1 MFGLRQTPIYFPAA
15 TFAAALLLAA
25 PARAQNAHGAIA
37 FGRSAQGQSVTYGFA
52 WNYAAGDEARAA
64 AMNACLGG
72 GGADCVELARFRN
85 GCGALAL

>member
-37 FGRSAQGQSVTYGFA
+37 FGRSA
-52 WNYAAGDEARAA
+52 RAKA
-64 AMNACLGG
+64 
-72 GGADCVELARFRN
+72 
-85 GCGALAL
+85 

>member
-1 MFGLRQTPIYFPAA
+1 M
-15 TFAAALLLAA
+15 
-25 PARAQNAHGAIA
+25 
-37 FGRSAQGQSVTYGFA
+37 TYGFA